1 MRIYVDNS
9 DAELKHSIEDL
20 QEENAAL
27 RNRVEMLEAAFKLIP
42 KGNHETH

>member
-1 MRIYVDNS
+1 M
-9 DAELKHSIEDL
+9 KHSIEDL